1 MKMAWKADKSPSA
14 RRAKKAMLAR
24 RAARH
29 EFRARMDD
37 AFEICDEFLNS
48 KHFKGKQVFFAK
60 PEEEPWF
67 FEHELHS
74 DFVMFGYYAYRQF
87 KFNECP
93 PKKYRDMAEL
103 YREIC
108 ISQDSCAEA
117 RENRQ
122 GSCFPGMG
130 RVVVNETEETAPSAR
145 AMRAAGRV

>member
-1 MKMAWKADKSPSA
+1 
-14 RRAKKAMLAR
+14 MLAR

-29 EFRARMDD
+29 EFKARIDD
-37 AFEICDEFLNS
+37 AFGICNDFLNG
-48 KHFKGKQVFFAK
+48 KHFNGKQAFFAN
-60 PEEEPWF
+60 PEKEPWF

-117 RENRQ
+117 RESRQ
-122 GSCFPGMG
+122 GMCSGSEAS
-130 RVVVNETEETAPSAR
+130 VNEAQAQEPTAR

>member
-14 RRAKKAMLAR
+14 RRAKKVMLAR

-37 AFEICDEFLNS
+37 AYEICDEFLNS

-74 DFVMFGYYAYRQF
+74 DFVMFGYYFYRNIRF
-87 KFNECP
+87 GERL
-93 PKKYRDMAEL
+93 PKKYKDMGDV
-103 YREIC
+103 YREIRF
-108 ISQDSCAEA
+108 SQASCAEA

-122 GSCFPGMG
+122 GMCFPGMG
-130 RVVVNETEETAPSAR
+130 RVVVNETEEMAPSAR